1 MALAVNESPSSRV
14 YLVELPWQFLSKVQ
28 TFVGNLSYLESDR
41 HQIMRYLF
49 SFYSDSGKIALQ
61 SILAHKLRA
70 FLTLIGIIIGVA
82 AVVVVGA
89 SVSGLNTYVTDR
101 VAKLLGANH
110 FMMARMA
117 FQGRMSDEDFE
128 RMNRRN
134 KRLNWDDYEWVKEHC
149 TSCSEVG
156 AEVGG
161 QVDLKQ
167 DGIEFPGAIV
177 FGVTSNMAE
186 IEDKTIADGR
196 FISNDEVQRS
206 AYVCVL
212 GSDIKEKFF
221 PNVDPIG
228 LVLKVRGLPMR
239 VVGVEDKRG
248 AFFGDSLDRH
258 IYIPATTHLQ
268 IFGRNGLQIHGKA
281 PTRENFQP
289 TIEDARVTMRNKH
302 RLKGNEEDDFGLVN
316 VEALN
321 NQIDQFT
328 GSIAA
333 VVVPIT
339 LITLVVGGIVVMNI
353 MLVSV
358 TERTFEIGLRKA
370 VGATRKQIL
379 LQFLIESGMLCAF
392 GGVMGLLVAYG
403 VTTLITVL
411 AGITMTITIGY
422 ILLAIIVSSVI
433 GMIAGIYPAFKA
445 ARLDPIIALT
455 KTT

>member
-1 MALAVNESPSSRV
+1 
-14 YLVELPWQFLSKVQ
+14 
-28 TFVGNLSYLESDR
+28 
-41 HQIMRYLF
+41 MRYL
-49 SFYSDSGKIALQ
+49 YSVYADATRIALQ

-110 FMMARMA
+110 FMIARIA
-117 FQGRMSDEDFE
+117 SSKRLSDDEFE
-128 RMNRRN
+128 QMNRRN
-134 KRLNWDDYEWVKEHC
+134 KRINWDDYEWVKEHC
-149 TSCSEVG
+149 SSCSEVG
-156 AEVGG
+156 AEVGT

-167 DGIEFPGAIV
+167 E
-177 FGVTSNMAE
+177 SNMAE
-186 IEDKTIADGR
+186 IEDKTIVDGR
-196 FISNDEVQRS
+196 FISPDEVTRS
-206 AYVCVL
+206 ALVCVL
-212 GSDIKEKFF
+212 GGDIKEKFF
-221 PNVDPIG
+221 PNIDAIG
-228 LVLKVRGLPMR
+228 QTLKVRGLPMR

-268 IFGRNGLQIHGKA
+268 MFGRNGLQIHGKA
-281 PTRENFQP
+281 PTRDNFQP
-289 TIEDARVTMRNKH
+289 TIEDARLTMRNKH

-316 VEALN
+316 VEELN

-379 LQFLIESGMLCAF
+379 MQFLIESGMLCAF
-392 GGVMGLLVAYG
+392 GGVLGLLVAYG
-403 VTTLITVL
+403 VVKLITAL
-411 AGITMTITIGY
+411 AAITMTITIGY
-422 ILLAIIVSSVI
+422 ILLAVIVSSVI
-433 GMIAGIYPAFKA
+433 GIISGIYPAFKA

>member
-1 MALAVNESPSSRV
+1 
-14 YLVELPWQFLSKVQ
+14 
-28 TFVGNLSYLESDR
+28 
-41 HQIMRYLF
+41 MRYLF
-49 SFYSDSGKIALQ
+49 SFYADAARIALQ

-89 SVSGLNTYVTDR
+89 SVSGLNTYVTDK

-110 FMMARMA
+110 FMIARMA
-117 FQGRMSDEDFE
+117 FQGRMSDDDYE
-128 RMNRRN
+128 RRNRRN
-134 KRLNWDDYEWVKEHC
+134 KRLNWDDYEWVRDHC

-156 AEVGG
+156 VEVGT
-161 QVDLKQ
+161 QTDLKQ
-167 DGIEFPGAIV
+167 DAIEFPGAIV
-177 FGVTSNMAE
+177 FGVTSNMSE
-186 IEDKTIADGR
+186 IEDKTIVDGR
-196 FISNDEVQRS
+196 FISTDEVQRS
-206 AYVCVL
+206 ALVCVL
-212 GSDIKEKFF
+212 GSDIKDKFF
-221 PNVDPIG
+221 PNIDPIG
-228 LVLKVRGLPMR
+228 QNLKVRGMPMR

-281 PTRENFQP
+281 GTRENFQP
-289 TIEDARVTMRNKH
+289 VIEDARMTMRNKH
-302 RLKGNEEDDFGLVN
+302 RLKGNEEDDFGLVD

-339 LITLVVGGIVVMNI
+339 LITLIVGGIVVMNI

-370 VGATRKQIL
+370 VGATRKQVL
-379 LQFLIESGMLCAF
+379 MQFLIESGMLCAF
-392 GGVMGLLVAYG
+392 GGVMGLLTAWG
-403 VTTLITVL
+403 VTTLITAL
-411 AGITMTITIGY
+411 AGITMTITLGY
-422 ILLAIIVSSVI
+422 ILLALIVSSVI

>member
-1 MALAVNESPSSRV
+1 
-14 YLVELPWQFLSKVQ
+14 
-28 TFVGNLSYLESDR
+28 
-41 HQIMRYLF
+41 MRYL
-49 SFYSDSGKIALQ
+49 YSVYADSARIALQ

-89 SVSGLNTYVTDR
+89 SVSGLNTYVTDK

-110 FMMARMA
+110 FMIARMA
-117 FQGRMSDEDFE
+117 FQGRLSDDEFE
-128 RMNRRN
+128 HRNRRN
-134 KRLNWDDYEWVKEHC
+134 KRLNWDDYEWVREHC

-156 AEVGG
+156 VEVGS

-167 DGIEFPGAIV
+167 DAIEFPGAIV
-177 FGVTSNMAE
+177 FGVTSNMSE
-186 IEDKTIADGR
+186 IEDKTIVDGR
-196 FISNDEVQRS
+196 FISPDEVQRS
-206 AYVCVL
+206 ALVCVL
-212 GSDIKEKFF
+212 GSDIKDKFF
-221 PNVDPIG
+221 PNIDAIG
-228 LVLKVRGLPMR
+228 QTLKVRGLPMR

-281 PTRENFQP
+281 RTRDNFKP
-289 TIEDARVTMRNKH
+289 VIEDARVAMRNKH
-302 RLKGNEEDDFGLVN
+302 RLKGNDEDDFGLVN
-316 VEALN
+316 VEELN

-379 LQFLIESGMLCAF
+379 MQFLIESGMLCAF
-392 GGVMGLLVAYG
+392 GGVIGLLVAYG
-403 VTTLITVL
+403 VTRTITAL

-422 ILLAIIVSSVI
+422 ILLALIVSSVI

>member
-1 MALAVNESPSSRV
+1 
-14 YLVELPWQFLSKVQ
+14 
-28 TFVGNLSYLESDR
+28 
-41 HQIMRYLF
+41 MRYL
-49 SFYSDSGKIALQ
+49 YSVYFDAARIALQ

-110 FMMARMA
+110 FMIARMA
-117 FQGRMSDEDFE
+117 FSGHMSDEEFE
-128 RMNRRN
+128 RRNRRN
-134 KRLNWDDYEWVKEHC
+134 KRLNWDDYEWVRDHC
-149 TSCSEVG
+149 VSC
-156 AEVGG
+156 AEVGVELG
-161 QVDLKQ
+161 TQVDLKQ
-167 DGIEFPGAIV
+167 EGIEFPGAIV
-177 FGVTSNMAE
+177 FGVTSNMAD
-186 IEDKTIADGR
+186 IEDKTIAEGR
-196 FISNDEVQRS
+196 FVSPDEVQRS
-206 AYVCVL
+206 ALVVVL
-212 GSDIKEKFF
+212 GGDIKDRFF
-221 PNVDPIG
+221 PNTDAIG
-228 LVLKVRGLPMR
+228 KTLKVRGLPMR
-239 VVGVEDKRG
+239 VVGIEEKRG

-289 TIEDARVTMRNKH
+289 AIEDARLTMRNRH

-316 VEALN
+316 VEELN

-328 GSIAA
+328 GTIAA

-339 LITLVVGGIVVMNI
+339 LITLIVGGIVVMNI

-370 VGATRKQIL
+370 VGATRKQVL
-379 LQFLIESGMLCAF
+379 MQFLIESGMLCAF
-392 GGVMGLLVAYG
+392 GGVIGLLAAYG
-403 VTTLITVL
+403 VVKLITAL
-411 AGITMTITIGY
+411 AGITMTITVGY
-422 ILLAIIVSSVI
+422 ILLALIVSTVI

-445 ARLDPIIALT
+445 ARLDPIIAQT
-455 KTT
+455 KTP

>member
-1 MALAVNESPSSRV
+1 
-14 YLVELPWQFLSKVQ
+14 
-28 TFVGNLSYLESDR
+28 
-41 HQIMRYLF
+41 MRYL
-49 SFYSDSGKIALQ
+49 YSVYADAAKIAFQ

-110 FMMARMA
+110 FMIARMA
-117 FQGRMSDEDFE
+117 FQGHLSDDEFE
-128 RMNRRN
+128 RRNRRN
-134 KRLNWDDYEWVKEHC
+134 KRLNWDDYEWVKDHC
-149 TSCSEVG
+149 TTCSEVG
-156 AEVGG
+156 IEVGS

-167 DGIEFPGAIV
+167 DAIEFPGAIV
-177 FGVTSNMAE
+177 FGVTSNMSE

-196 FISNDEVQRS
+196 FISPDEVQRS
-206 AYVCVL
+206 ALVCVL

-221 PNVDPIG
+221 PNIDAIG
-228 LVLKVRGLPMR
+228 QTLKVRGLPMR

-281 PTRENFQP
+281 QTRENFQP
-289 TIEDARVTMRNKH
+289 VIEDARVAMRNKH
-302 RLKGNEEDDFGLVN
+302 RLKGNDEDDFGLVN
-316 VEALN
+316 VEELN

-339 LITLVVGGIVVMNI
+339 LITLIVGGIVVMNI

-379 LQFLIESGMLCAF
+379 MQFLIESGMLCAF
-392 GGVMGLLVAYG
+392 GGVIGLLAAYG
-403 VTTLITVL
+403 VTRTITAL

-422 ILLAIIVSSVI
+422 ILLALIVSSVI

>member
-1 MALAVNESPSSRV
+1 
-14 YLVELPWQFLSKVQ
+14 
-28 TFVGNLSYLESDR
+28 
-41 HQIMRYLF
+41 MRYL
-49 SFYSDSGKIALQ
+49 YSVYADAASIALQ

-89 SVSGLNTYVTDR
+89 SVSGLNTYVTER

-110 FMMARMA
+110 FMIARMA
-117 FQGRMSDEDFE
+117 FSGHMSDDEYE
-128 RMNRRN
+128 RRNRRN
-134 KRLNWDDYEWVKEHC
+134 KRLNWDDYEWVREHC
-149 TSCSEVG
+149 ASCSEVG
-156 AEVGG
+156 VELGS

-177 FGVTSNMAE
+177 FGVTSNMSE
-186 IEDKTIADGR
+186 IEDKTMSDGR
-196 FISNDEVQRS
+196 FISPDEVQRS
-206 AYVCVL
+206 ALVCVL
-212 GSDIKEKFF
+212 GSDIKDKFF
-221 PNVDPIG
+221 ANMDAIG
-228 LVLKVRGLPMR
+228 KSLKVRGLPMR
-239 VVGVEDKRG
+239 IVGVEEKRG
-248 AFFGDSLDRH
+248 AFFGDSLDRQ

-281 PTRENFQP
+281 GNRENFQP
-289 TIEDARVTMRNKH
+289 TIEDARLQMRNKH

-316 VEALN
+316 VEELN

-339 LITLVVGGIVVMNI
+339 LITLIVGGIVVMNI

-379 LQFLIESGMLCAF
+379 MQFLIESGMLCAF
-392 GGVMGLLVAYG
+392 GGVIGLLVAYG
-403 VTTLITVL
+403 VVKLITAL
-411 AGITMTITIGY
+411 AGITMTVTIGY
-422 ILLAIIVSSVI
+422 ILLALIVSSVI